1 MGYKKSRKTKE
12 KIIDACRRLFYEN
25 GYINTRYEDLSEATG
40 LSPGVIHYHFQS
52 KKNMAG
58 IIYDEFLTSNK
69 VLINQLLEEEYE
81 LQVRTAV
88 EIRSFMNLLLTDEKF
103 KKFYLEIC
111 LDRVIVDL
119 FRETGVYF
127 YQLHRD
133 EYNLDISDEM
143 IAMINITTAAAE
155 TELIM
160 NYFRGDKA
168 YSFEDIVEFNIRL
181 NYELMAVD
189 YAKINEIVEISRYIY
204 NNLNVRFKDCFELD
218 IQVVEQSKE

>member
-1 MGYKKSRKTKE
+1 MGYKKSRNTKE
-12 KIIDACRRLFYEN
+12 KIINACRRLFYEN

-69 VLINQLLEEEYE
+69 ALVNQLLEEEYE
-81 LQVRTAV
+81 LQIRTAV
-88 EIRSFMNLLLTDEKF
+88 EIRSYMNLLLSDDKF
-103 KKFYLEIC
+103 KRFYLEIC
-111 LDRVIVDL
+111 QDRVIVDL

-133 EYNLDISDEM
+133 EYNLDISDGM
-143 IAMINITTAAAE
+143 IAMINITSAAAE

-160 NYFRGDKA
+160 NYFKGDRA

-181 NYELMAVD
+181 NYELMAID
-189 YAKINEIVEISRYIY
+189 YEKINEIVEMSRYIY
-204 NNLNVRFKDCFELD
+204 DTLQVRFKDHFELD
-218 IQVVEQSKE
+218 IQVVGQGGE